1 MNTEPPHSNAELA
14 LSRRYLAAHPWVIQA
29 ITGFLSAY
37 FMEHPGFR
45 VQRHFD
51 ESASGMHVWVCEIPA
66 GLKVPRLLKR
76 LQADIPPCSIML
88 PDGPASSPARYVVDL
103 EAGHS
108 T

>member
-1 MNTEPPHSNAELA
+1 MNTDTPHSNAELA
-14 LSRRYLAAHPWVIQA
+14 LSQRYLAAHPWVVQA

-51 ESASGMHVWVCEIPA
+51 EPASGMHVWICEIPA

-76 LQADIPPCSIML
+76 LQADIPPCKIL
-88 PDGPASSPARYVVDL
+88 QPDEPDSSTPRYVID
-103 EAGHS
+103 AQGD
-108 T
+108 